1 MYTAEMVGM
10 KKIVC
15 AIKMRFDNALERYH
29 NEWHLLTRLP
39 IRLI

>member
-1 MYTAEMVGM
+1 MHTAEMVGM

-15 AIKMRFDNALERYH
+15 ATKMRFDDTLECYC
-29 NEWHLLTRLP
+29 NEQLLPTRLP